1 MMIGTSEIML
11 TLGVIFSL
19 LFYLIIPLLLLI
31 MIYKFRKMDTIQLE
45 QSKKIDSIQR
55 ELNKI
60 QGELK

>member
-19 LFYLIIPLLLLI
+19 LFYLIIPLMLLI
-31 MIYKFRKMDTIQLE
+31 MIYKFRKIDSIQIE
-45 QSKKIDSIQR
+45 QTKKIDTIQR
-55 ELNKI
+55 ELNRI

>member
-31 MIYKFRKMDTIQLE
+31 MIYKFRKIDSIQIE

-55 ELNKI
+55 ELNRI

>member
-31 MIYKFRKMDTIQLE
+31 MIYKFRKIDSIQIE
-45 QSKKIDSIQR
+45 QTKKIDTIQR
-55 ELNKI
+55 ELNRI